1 MASAGIVGY
10 AGTAIVV
17 AAYAPQIAHLVRE
30 HCSAGISTRAY
41 ALWSLSSAL
50 FLIHAS
56 MIGDLVFIVVQIVS
70 LVANSVIVACAQRY
84 RFGTCGDHRSEYLAR
99 AGGGAGEIQ

>member
-1 MASAGIVGY
+1 MASVGIVGY
-10 AGTAIVV
+10 AGTAIVM

-56 MIGDLVFIVVQIVS
+56 MISDMVFIVVQIVS
-70 LVANSVIVACAQRY
+70 LIANSVIVACAQRY
-84 RFGTCGDHRSEYLAR
+84 RFGTCDRHRSDYLAR
-99 AGGGAGEIQ
+99 AGGSTGEIQ